1 MRYSNYASVS
11 RDGEAGEDDTP
22 EAESKAQDEIPP
34 AKRAKMEPQEQ
45 REEEGEREEHAQT
58 DNGQVSTQEVA
69 QETTIATT
77 HTSKPAQNEGPSRV
91 TVPLPAAFPPRPLGG
106 DGPFFCPDYYYGC
119 SFEIPDKDK
128 LKEHQEARHSDEK
141 Q

>member
-1 MRYSNYASVS
+1 
-11 RDGEAGEDDTP
+11 
-22 EAESKAQDEIPP
+22 
-34 AKRAKMEPQEQ
+34 MEPQEQ

-58 DNGQVSTQEVA
+58 GNGQVSTQEVA
-69 QETTIATT
+69 QETIISTT